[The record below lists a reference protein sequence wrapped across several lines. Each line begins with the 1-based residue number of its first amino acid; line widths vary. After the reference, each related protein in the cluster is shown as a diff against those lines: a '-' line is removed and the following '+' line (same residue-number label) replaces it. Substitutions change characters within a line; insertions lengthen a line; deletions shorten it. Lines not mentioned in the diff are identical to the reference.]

1 MFYENC
7 KTFLKL
13 LVCSFF
19 SAHWDRNTIE
29 IQAKTP
35 KAHGILIISIET
47 GSQVNQDTKV
57 LKFLPTQ
64 QE

>member
-1 MFYENC
+1 MKTVKLFKNC
-7 KTFLKL
+7 WF
-13 LVCSFF
+13 VHFF
-19 SAHWDRNTIE
+19 FAQWDRNTIE

-47 GSQVNQDTKV
+47 GSHVNQDTKV